1 MGTITDIYCICVCPF
16 RPLIDAEGKED
27 TVFGPKIFNIV
38 ASCQDYNLHFPI
50 RRGRLNVHNG
60 VGGSPTAVLADMAAI
75 WTHAIVTGLGVPLTT
90 LEKYRAVL
98 VIPALYDRPVIKHL
112 VSLLLN
118 DLGFG
123 GCFVVQ
129 ECITQTG
136 PLSVALS
143 LAMEIHVLSCSR
155 TYNKHIHSL

>member
-1 MGTITDIYCICVCPF
+1 MDPLSGVDCICSYPF
-16 RPLIDAEGKED
+16 RPLIDSKED

-75 WTHAIVTGLGVPLTT
+75 WTHAIETGLGVPLSS

-112 VSLLLN
+112 VSILLN

-129 ECITQTG
+129 ECITQTA
-136 PLSVALS
+136 PFSVALNLTMELLS
-143 LAMEIHVLSCSR
+143 LLVS
-155 TYNKHIHSL
+155 